1 MSNWVIIEDDHGL
14 GANGIRILVLVVC
27 KASRDKLERVVA
39 VEYFVLRTV
48 PGSTPGPGPVKY
60 LRMMGPMLLHP

>member
-27 KASRDKLERVVA
+27 KARDMLERVVA

-48 PGSTPGPGPVKY
+48 PGSTPGPVKY
-60 LRMMGPMLLHP
+60 LRMVGPMLLHP